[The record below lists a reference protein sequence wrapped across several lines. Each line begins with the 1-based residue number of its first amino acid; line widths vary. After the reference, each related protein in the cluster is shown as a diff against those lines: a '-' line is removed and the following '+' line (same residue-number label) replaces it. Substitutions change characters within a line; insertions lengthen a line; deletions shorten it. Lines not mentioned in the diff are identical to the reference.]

1 MHRMNRDLRRKGAIL
16 AAALGVV
23 LVCAWAAAGFDGGM
37 LFPIA
42 IGAATAV
49 AIFGDTRSTC
59 APRFLRRRG

>member
-1 MHRMNRDLRRKGAIL
+1 MNRDLRRKGAVL

-23 LVCAWAAAGFDGGM
+23 LVCAWAAAGFNGGM

-49 AIFGDTRSTC
+49 AIFGESRGPC